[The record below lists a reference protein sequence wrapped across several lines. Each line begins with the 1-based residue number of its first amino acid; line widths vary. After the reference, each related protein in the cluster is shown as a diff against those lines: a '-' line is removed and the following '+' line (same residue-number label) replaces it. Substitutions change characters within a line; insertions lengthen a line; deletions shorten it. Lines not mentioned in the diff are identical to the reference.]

1 MGLFS
6 FLLSWPFGNRRQSA
20 ELAIVVNVAIGSGMA
35 SSEMI
40 DSRYEIDDALS
51 VENVLPGREPLQATH
66 P

>member
-6 FLLSWPFGNRRQSA
+6 FLISWPFGNRRQSA
-20 ELAIVVNVAIGSGMA
+20 ELAIDVNVAVGSGMA

-40 DSRYEIDDALS
+40 DSRYEIDEALS
-51 VENVLPGREPLQATH
+51 VENVLPSQEPLQATH